1 MSYENAQ
8 KCQHCGVPTGRAD
21 SCHKASCPHAQ
32 KCQHCRARID
42 EADPCHLASCPLAQ
56 WCSSCGVRI
65 GLGRYTCHL
74 ARCKGHQEHAIEPPS
89 SPACIA
95 DLEKEL
101 REVNASAQMV
111 ALFKRISIE
120 FVQGN
125 RAKLLAIMKQF
136 KATHTELWTR
146 EVALAFGAL
155 LRKER
160 ESARARAR

>member
-8 KCQHCGVPTGRAD
+8 KCQHCRV
-21 SCHKASCPHAQ
+21 
-32 KCQHCRARID
+32 RID
-42 EADPCHLASCPLAQ
+42 VADPCHLASCPHAK

-65 GLGRYTCHL
+65 DHGPYTCHL

-101 REVNASAQMV
+101 REVKVKDGPAQMV

-125 RAKLLAIMKQF
+125 RAELLAIMKQF
-136 KATHTELWTR
+136 KATHTELWNR

-160 ESARARAR
+160 E